1 MYLTIRTYA
10 GGVGPPEE
18 IARRVRGGVVPMLR
32 GMPGFVAYYAAAAEG
47 GGGGRVVFSVTVFD
61 TRAQALD
68 ANERTR
74 AWVTATMRD
83 LLPEPPEVTGG
94 EVTHHEAAEGAAGR
108 DGYVA
113 VRVFDG
119 AGPRERVRD
128 RVGAV
133 KAPLH
138 ARQPGFRRFWALRSE
153 SHAARAVAV
162 TIHEDA
168 AAAAAAQARVLE
180 AVAAEMGDLLP
191 DAPTVL
197 AGPVLVGEAA

>member
-10 GGVGPPEE
+10 GSIGPPEE
-18 IARRVRGGVVPMLR
+18 IGRRVREGVAPMLR
-32 GMPGFVAYYAAAAEG
+32 GMPGFRAYYAAAMDGDG
-47 GGGGRVVFSVTVFD
+47 GAFSVTVFD

-74 AWVTATMRD
+74 AWVTANMRD
-83 LLPEPPEVTGG
+83 LLPDPPEVTGG
-94 EVTHHEAAEGAAGR
+94 EVTHYEASEGAAGR

-168 AAAAAAQARVLE
+168 AVAAAAQAQVLE

-191 DAPTVL
+191 DAPKVL
-197 AGPVLVGEAA
+197 AGPVLVGEMA